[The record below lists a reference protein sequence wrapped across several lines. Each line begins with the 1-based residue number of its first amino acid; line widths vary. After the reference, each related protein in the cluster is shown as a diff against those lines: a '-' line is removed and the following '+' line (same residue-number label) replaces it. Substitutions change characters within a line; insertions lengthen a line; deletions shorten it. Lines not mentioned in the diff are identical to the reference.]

1 MARKSKYTPEL
12 VKQLIGLLR
21 NGNTDVDAC
30 SRVGISKDT
39 FYEWIKSKPD
49 FSDAVSR
56 ARAET
61 RHLAVKAWRSWLK
74 PFEVTEKSTDTFT
87 ETRLDKNGNPYDYV
101 RTTVTETVK
110 TMAPDW
116 KAAEAYLKRRDPENW
131 GDRMD
136 VTSGGD
142 KIPIAVVKMD
152 VSEL

>member
-1 MARKSKYTPEL
+1 MARKSKYTPDL

-30 SRVGISKDT
+30 ARVGISKDT
-39 FYEWIKSKPD
+39 FYDWINNKPE
-49 FSDAVSR
+49 FSDSVSH

-61 RHLAVKAWRSWLK
+61 RQLAVKAWRSWLK
-74 PFEVTEKSTDTFT
+74 PQDVVEKSTDTFI
-87 ETRLDKNGNPYDYV
+87 ETRIGKDGTPYEYV
-101 RTTVTETVK
+101 KTTITETVK

-136 VTSGGD
+136 VTSGGE
-142 KIPIAVVKMD
+142 KLPIAVVKMD
-152 VSEL
+152 VSDL